1 MGLAFDFEALANE
14 GQDGIHGLQSLFRIA
29 AHLQSDIDDRHLGLP
44 CGGARDLPRRHEVSR
59 SRITF
64 TEGAGVATAEGAP
77 VIDPADEA
85 DNPSS
90 FGAQSCGS
98 GKLPDMSRAR
108 FPWYD

>member
-1 MGLAFDFEALANE
+1 VGLAFDFEALANE

-59 SRITF
+59 SRSNLH
-64 TEGAGVATAEGAP
+64 GGGRRGYGGRGP

-108 FPWYD
+108 FPWYG